1 MSVRMIPSLT
11 EDGDMRFDVF
21 EHPKMTIVGRF
32 FVNPTMDEVSMVV
45 NGAFCTREM
54 VISKQ
59 KRSYFAARKDNR
71 SSISEPYSVL
81 LEMMPVAR
89 IYTSKIELEHT
100 PFNILIADYC
110 GDVFRAYPVG
120 LGNAGVKIPVF
131 LERENGEIP
140 TALIEKPYTRDT
152 TLQELRSR
160 AVIGRMRRLPSLW
173 HCMTSC
179 SFAPVLPDFT
189 QKAARSRRHRSL
201 RASMTTGFGLL
212 RSIGEQQTIPALVWG
227 LCKESE

>member
-32 FVNPTMDEVSMVV
+32 FVNPTMDEVSMVA

-59 KRSYFAARKDNR
+59 KRSYFAARKDNQ
-71 SSISEPYSVL
+71 SSISKPYSVL

-89 IYTSKIELEHT
+89 IYTSKIELEQT

-120 LGNAGVKIPVF
+120 MGNAGVKIPVF

-152 TLQELRSR
+152 TLQE
-160 AVIGRMRRLPSLW
+160 
-173 HCMTSC
+173 
-179 SFAPVLPDFT
+179 
-189 QKAARSRRHRSL
+189 
-201 RASMTTGFGLL
+201 
-212 RSIGEQQTIPALVWG
+212 
-227 LCKESE
+227 

>member
-32 FVNPTMDEVSMVV
+32 FVNPTMDEVSMVA

-71 SSISEPYSVL
+71 KSISEPYSVL

-100 PFNILIADYC
+100 IQHSDC
-110 GDVFRAYPVG
+110 
-120 LGNAGVKIPVF
+120 
-131 LERENGEIP
+131 
-140 TALIEKPYTRDT
+140 
-152 TLQELRSR
+152 
-160 AVIGRMRRLPSLW
+160 
-173 HCMTSC
+173 
-179 SFAPVLPDFT
+179 
-189 QKAARSRRHRSL
+189 
-201 RASMTTGFGLL
+201 GLL
-212 RSIGEQQTIPALVWG
+212 RGCVSCLSCGIGNCRRKDSGVSGA
-227 LCKESE
+227 

>member
-32 FVNPTMDEVSMVV
+32 FVNPTMDEVSMVA

-89 IYTSKIELEHT
+89 IYTSKIELEQT

-131 LERENGEIP
+131 LEREKGEIP

-152 TLQELRSR
+152 TLQEYAVTGGNRAYEAFAITMALYDFMLIRSGV
-160 AVIGRMRRLPSLW
+160 AGLHAEGS
-173 HCMTSC
+173 T
-179 SFAPVLPDFT
+179 FTAAPQL
-189 QKAARSRRHRSL
+189 
-201 RASMTTGFGLL
+201 TGKYDDWV
-212 RSIGEQQTIPALVWG
+212 RITNEYWG
-227 LCKESE
+227 ATG

>member
-32 FVNPTMDEVSMVV
+32 LVNPTMDEVSMVA

-59 KRSYFAARKDNR
+59 KRSYFAARKDSR
-71 SSISEPYSVL
+71 SNISEPYSVL

-89 IYTSKIELEHT
+89 IYTSKIELEQT

-110 GDVFRAYPVG
+110 GDVFRAYPAG
-120 LGNAGVKIPVF
+120 MGNAGVKIPVF
-131 LERENGEIP
+131 LEHNGDELP
-140 TALIEKPYTRDT
+140 AALIEKPFVRDT
-152 TLQELRSR
+152 EEQSYAITGGNRAYDAFAITIALYDFMVASKGSIRAGRLVGNTFTAAPQLTGKYDDWVRITQEYWG
-160 AVIGRMRRLPSLW
+160 A
-173 HCMTSC
+173 
-179 SFAPVLPDFT
+179 
-189 QKAARSRRHRSL
+189 
-201 RASMTTGFGLL
+201 TG
-212 RSIGEQQTIPALVWG
+212 
-227 LCKESE
+227 